1 MVPCDDGVPTA
12 DKAVV
17 DAQLT
22 IWLSADHLGPKPEL
36 QDPALQLPAAADDQG
51 GLGDDGLVPAG
62 GGLLASGRRVSS
74 VWAVSH
80 CPAPFD
86 RCVGRPDGS
95 IVAFT
100 FMHVK
105 GIASAKHHM
114 GLVTFSTL

>member
-1 MVPCDDGVPTA
+1 MSHPRNTGAPRSRRLAAFTA
-12 DKAVV
+12 
-17 DAQLT
+17 L
-22 IWLSADHLGPKPEL
+22 
-36 QDPALQLPAAADDQG
+36 
-51 GLGDDGLVPAG
+51 LVAG

-100 FMHVK
+100 FMLVK